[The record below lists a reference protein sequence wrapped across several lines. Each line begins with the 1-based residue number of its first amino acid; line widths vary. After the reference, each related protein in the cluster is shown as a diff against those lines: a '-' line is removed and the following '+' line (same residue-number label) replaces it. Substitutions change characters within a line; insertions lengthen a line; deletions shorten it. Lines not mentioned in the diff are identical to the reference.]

1 MAMLAEKESLTYKK
15 IFIFWVPLAA
25 TWLMMA
31 AEGPILAA
39 IIARLTD
46 PKFNLAAF
54 GVAFSFGVLI
64 EAPIIMLMS
73 ASTALVKNRES
84 YTRLRNFSLTLI
96 AICTLIMLIF
106 ITPPVFYFIVQRL
119 IGLPENLALLTHQA
133 CILLIPWPGA
143 IGYRRF
149 YQGILIRSNLTR
161 LVAYGTVI
169 RLTTISTTALIC
181 YLFFSLN
188 GATVGTLSLSLAVC
202 AEAIAS
208 RFMAHNSVKQLIS
221 HEHAVH
227 AGKSLSYRYIT
238 KFYYP
243 LALTSILG
251 LGIHPMVTFFM
262 GQSRMPIES
271 LAVLPVINSLVFLF
285 RSMGLSFQEAG
296 IALLGE
302 KNENFK
308 MLRNFAL
315 LLGISVIGA
324 LSLITLTPLSYIWF
338 HKVSGL
344 SLELTQF
351 ARLPAQILILLPSLT
366 VLISFQRAL
375 LVKNEKTTPITI
387 ATSIEVVTIFTILF
401 VAIAVFNPI
410 GAIAAS
416 IAFVIGRFCANTYLF
431 IPCKK
436 ALT

>member
-1 MAMLAEKESLTYKK
+1 MFAEKDSLTYKK

-39 IIARLTD
+39 IIARLLE

-73 ASTALVKNRES
+73 ASTALVKNRDS
-84 YTRLRNFSLTLI
+84 YLKLRNFSLILI
-96 AICTLIMLIF
+96 AICSLIMLIF
-106 ITPPVFYFIVQRL
+106 IIPPIFYFIMQRM
-119 IGLPENLALLTHQA
+119 IGLPENVARLTHQA
-133 CILLIPWPGA
+133 CLILIPWPGA

-161 LVAYGTVI
+161 RVAYGTMI
-169 RLTTISTTALIC
+169 RLTTMSLTALTC
-181 YLFFSLN
+181 YFFFSLN
-188 GATVGTLSLSLAVC
+188 GATVGTLSLSLAVSV
-202 AEAIAS
+202 EAIAS
-208 RFMAHNSVKQLIS
+208 RMMAHRSIKQLMI
-221 HEHAVH
+221 EDETTQAEPP
-227 AGKSLSYRYIT
+227 LSYRYIT

-285 RSMGLSFQEAG
+285 RSMGLSYQEVG
-296 IALLGE
+296 IALMGE
-302 KNENFK
+302 NNRNFK

-315 LLGISVIGA
+315 FLGIAVVLA
-324 LSLITLTPLSYIWF
+324 LSFITFTPLSYIWF

-351 ARLPAQILILLPSLT
+351 ARLPAQILSLLPALT
-366 VLISFQRAL
+366 VLISFQRAI
-375 LVKNEKTTPITI
+375 LVRNEKTAPVTI
-387 ATSIEVVTIFTILF
+387 ATSIEVVAIFTILF
-401 VAIAVFNPI
+401 VAIGVFNPI
-410 GAIAAS
+410 GAIAA
-416 IAFVIGRFCANTYLF
+416 ALAYVLGRLCANIYLF
-431 IPCKK
+431 EPCKK
-436 ALT
+436 ALG

>member
-1 MAMLAEKESLTYKK
+1 MFADKETLTYRK
-15 IFIFWVPLAA
+15 IFIFWIPLAA
-25 TWLMMA
+25 TWFMMA

-64 EAPIIMLMS
+64 ESPIIMLMS
-73 ASTALVKNRES
+73 ASTALVKKRDS
-84 YTRLRNFSLTLI
+84 YIKLRNFSLTLI
-96 AICTLIMLIF
+96 AMCTLVMLIF
-106 ITPPVFYFIVQRL
+106 ITPPVFYFIMQRL
-119 IGLPENLALLTHQA
+119 IGLPENVARLTHQA
-133 CILLIPWPGA
+133 CLFLIPWPGA

-161 LVAYGTVI
+161 RVAYGTMV
-169 RLTTISTTALIC
+169 RLVTMSTAALIC
-181 YLFFSLN
+181 YLFLPLN

-202 AEAIAS
+202 AESIAS
-208 RFMAHNSVKQLIS
+208 RIMAHQSVKQLMS
-221 HEHAVH
+221 EEQNV
-227 AGKSLSYRYIT
+227 KTENPLSYRFIT

-243 LALTSILG
+243 LALTSMLG

-271 LAVLPVINSLVFLF
+271 LAVLPVISSLVFLF
-285 RSMGLSFQEAG
+285 RSLGLSYQEVG
-296 IALLGE
+296 IALMGE
-302 KNENFK
+302 KNKNFK
-308 MLRNFAL
+308 MLRNFAIY
-315 LLGISVIGA
+315 LGIAVVLA
-324 LSLITLTPLSYIWF
+324 LSLITFTPLSHIWF

-351 ARLPAQILILLPSLT
+351 ARLPAQIMTILPALT

-375 LVKNEKTTPITI
+375 LVKNERTTPITI
-387 ATSIEVVTIFTILF
+387 ATSIEVVTIFAILF

-410 GAIAAS
+410 GAIAAT
-416 IAFVIGRFCANTYLF
+416 IALVIGRLSANTYLF

-436 ALT
+436 ALK

>member
-1 MAMLAEKESLTYKK
+1 MFADKETLTYKK

-25 TWLMMA
+25 TWFMMA

-64 EAPIIMLMS
+64 ESPIIMLMS
-73 ASTALVKNRES
+73 ASTALVKKRDS
-84 YTRLRNFSLTLI
+84 YIKLRNFSLAMI
-96 AICTLIMLIF
+96 AICTFIMLIF
-106 ITPPVFYFIVQRL
+106 LTPPVFYFIVQRL
-119 IGLPENLALLTHQA
+119 IGLPENVTRLTHQA
-133 CILLIPWPGA
+133 CFFLIPWPGA

-149 YQGILIRSNLTR
+149 YQGILIRSDLTR
-161 LVAYGTVI
+161 RVAYGTMI
-169 RLTTISTTALIC
+169 RLVTMSTTALVC
-181 YLFFSLN
+181 YIFFPLN
-188 GATVGTLSLSLAVC
+188 GATVGTLSLSLAVT
-202 AEAIAS
+202 AESIAS
-208 RFMAHNSVKQLIS
+208 RIMAHNSVKQLMSEEQNIKT
-221 HEHAVH
+221 ENP
-227 AGKSLSYRYIT
+227 LSYRFIT

-243 LALTSILG
+243 LALTSMLG

-271 LAVLPVINSLVFLF
+271 LAVLPVISSLVFLF
-285 RSMGLSFQEAG
+285 RSLGLSYQEVG

-302 KNENFK
+302 KNKNFK
-308 MLRNFAL
+308 MLRNFSIY
-315 LLGISVIGA
+315 LGIAVVLA
-324 LSLITLTPLSYIWF
+324 LSLITFTPLSHIWF

-351 ARLPAQILILLPSLT
+351 ARLPAQIMTILPALT

-375 LVKNEKTTPITI
+375 LVKNERTTPITI

-410 GAIAAS
+410 GAIAAT
-416 IAFVIGRFCANTYLF
+416 IALVIGRLSANTYLF
-431 IPCKK
+431 IPCRK
-436 ALT
+436 AIT

>member
-1 MAMLAEKESLTYKK
+1 MLAEKESLTYKK

-73 ASTALVKNRES
+73 TSTALVKNRES

-119 IGLPENLALLTHQA
+119 IGLPENVALLTHQA

-161 LVAYGTVI
+161 RVAYGTVI